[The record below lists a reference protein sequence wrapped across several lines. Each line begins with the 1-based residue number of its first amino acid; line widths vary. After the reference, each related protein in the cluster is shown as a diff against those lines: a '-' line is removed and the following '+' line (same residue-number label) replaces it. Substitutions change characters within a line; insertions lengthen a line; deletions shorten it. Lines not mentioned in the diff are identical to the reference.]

1 MVDPITLEVIQ
12 ERLISIVREMRAT
25 LARVAYSSVLYEAR
39 DFSCVIMNAR
49 GDAVAVSEDNP
60 GHIIPLPW
68 SVRIA
73 ISRFG
78 DDIHP
83 GDVILIN
90 DPYSGGTHLNDVA
103 VICPVFV
110 DGKLLLFP
118 AIRAHWADVG
128 GMTPGSLS
136 GTSTEIFQEGV
147 RIPPIKIYERGK
159 LVSGVADLMFAN
171 MRVEAERR
179 GDLQAMLETCRT
191 AERRIV
197 EMVGKFGMGTLLESI
212 DVILDRT
219 EEHIRELVDRIPDG
233 SYVYE
238 DYLDASGTS
247 HDPVLLKA
255 RIDVAGSDISVDFSG
270 TAAQVAGPINASLAV
285 TTTAVFTILKTVLDP
300 DLPVNQGA
308 FRPVTVTAPL
318 GTILNAR
325 FPAACGGF
333 AEIRR
338 RTQSVVMGALSRAL
352 PDAIAGDVKGT
363 ANHCYVGGL
372 NPATNAHFIF
382 YEYPAGG
389 TGGYREADGSSAFR
403 SFDEGDFSSIQPVES
418 IENELPIV
426 IERTELRVDSGGP
439 GTSRGG
445 LGIERD
451 VRVATDR
458 ATYSV
463 LSDRCV
469 IPPYGVHGGGAG
481 APNSFTYRRGHDE
494 YQPGKVPGKATGCPL
509 VRGDVVLMRS
519 AGGGGFGDPLARDP
533 ELVRDDV
540 AMGFVT
546 RDAAGTAYGVV
557 LTVQGEVDVV
567 ATRARRAE
575 LAERRAGFVVAA
587 HALGADEYRHGRRY
601 IKLNQQTAARL
612 RLAVDAPVEIVVPI
626 GAPLRAWVD
635 TNSTIPEG
643 SLWIGPEGS
652 AMIGVSPGDRVEV
665 RALSLGATLKMAVDA
680 APATLAGEREAVK
693 A

>member
-1 MVDPITLEVIQ
+1 MIDPITLEVVQ

-39 DFSCVIMNAR
+39 DFSCVVMNAK
-49 GDAVAVSEDNP
+49 GEAVAQSEDNP

-73 ISRFG
+73 IERFAG
-78 DDIHP
+78 DIHE

-110 DGKLLLFP
+110 GGELVLFP

-147 RIPPIKIYERGK
+147 RIPPIKIYERGR
-159 LVSGVADLMFAN
+159 LVRGVADLMFAN
-171 MRVEAERR
+171 MRVEPERR
-179 GDLQAMLETCRT
+179 GDLQAMIETCRT
-191 AERRIV
+191 AERRIH
-197 EMVGKFGMGTLLESI
+197 EMAAKFGMATLGEAI
-212 DVILDRT
+212 VRILDRT
-219 EEHIRELVDRIPDG
+219 EAQIRDLIGRIPDG

-238 DYLDASGTS
+238 DYLDASGTTD
-247 HDPVLLKA
+247 DPVLLKT
-255 RIDVAGSDISVDFSG
+255 RIEVEGTDIHVDFTGS
-270 TAAQVAGPINASLAV
+270 AAQVAGPINASLAV

-308 FRPVTVTAPL
+308 FRPVRVTAPE

-352 PDAIAGDVKGT
+352 PEPIAGDVKGS

-372 NPATNAHFIF
+372 NPETRTHFIF

-389 TGGYREADGSSAFR
+389 TGGYLEADGSSAFR

-418 IENELPIV
+418 IENELPLV
-426 IERTELRVDSGGP
+426 IERTALRVDSGGP
-439 GTSRGG
+439 GRSRGG

-458 ATYSV
+458 ASYSV
-463 LSDRCV
+463 LSDRCI
-469 IPPYGVHGGGAG
+469 IPPYGLHGGEAG
-481 APNSFTYRRGHDE
+481 APNGFTYRHAGVER
-494 YQPGKVPGKATGCPL
+494 QPGKIPGKATACPV

-519 AGGGGFGDPLARDP
+519 AGGGGYGDPLERDP
-533 ELVRDDV
+533 AKVIDDLRL
-540 AMGFVT
+540 GFVT
-546 RDAAGTAYGVV
+546 PRSARAAYGVV
-557 LTVQGEVDVV
+557 LAADGSVDAE
-567 ATRARRAE
+567 ATRAERAAIAARRCRVRVVPHE
-575 LAERRAGFVVAA
+575 LAAGEYER
-587 HALGADEYRHGRRY
+587 GRRVVQ
-601 IKLNQQTAARL
+601 IPPSVSRGHG
-612 RLAVDAPVEIVVPI
+612 LAEGAPVEIVVEV
-626 GAPLRAWVD
+626 GAPLRAWVRVND
-635 TNSTIPEG
+635 ALPADG
-643 SLWIGPEGS
+643 VWLGVEGS
-652 AMIGVSPGDRVEV
+652 AMVGAHPGATVRL
-665 RALSLGATLKMAVDA
+665 RALPLGSTAGAARPTAPSPVDA
-680 APATLAGEREAVK
+680 AAEV
-693 A
+693 

>member
-73 ISRFG
+73 IARFG

-110 DGKLLLFP
+110 GGKLLLFP

-159 LVSGVADLMFAN
+159 LVTGVADLMFAN

-197 EMVGKFGMGTLLESI
+197 EMVGKFGMDTLLEAI

-219 EEHIRELVDRIPDG
+219 ESHIRELVDRIPDG

-255 RIDVAGSDISVDFSG
+255 RIDIAGSDIRVDFSG

-372 NPATNAHFIF
+372 NPTTHAHFIF

-426 IERTELRVDSGGP
+426 IERTELRIDSGGA

-481 APNSFTYRRGHDE
+481 APNSFTYRRGRDE
-494 YQPGKVPGKATGCPL
+494 YQPGKVPGKATGCQL

-533 ELVRDDV
+533 ERVREDV
-540 AMGFVT
+540 ATGYVT
-546 RDAAGTAYGVV
+546 VDAAAEAYGVV

-567 ATRARRAE
+567 ATRTRRAA
-575 LAERRAGFVVAA
+575 LAERRTRLVVAA
-587 HALGADEYRHGRRY
+587 HALAADEYRHGRRY
-601 IKLNQQTAARL
+601 VRFNPVTATRL
-612 RLAVDAPVEIVVPI
+612 SLVADAPIELVVPI
-626 GAPLRAWVD
+626 GAPLRAWVAID
-635 TNSTIPEG
+635 ATVPEDA
-643 SLWIGPEGS
+643 LWIGVEGS
-652 AMIGVSPGDRVEV
+652 AMIGVASGDRIEV
-665 RALSLGATLKMAVDA
+665 RALPLGARLKMAVDV
-680 APATLAGEREAVK
+680 APAGVAAEREVVK

>member
-39 DFSCVIMNAR
+39 DFSCVVMNAR
-49 GDAVAVSEDNP
+49 GEAVAQSEDNP

-73 ISRFG
+73 IERFR
-78 DDIHP
+78 DDINP

-110 DGKLLLFP
+110 GGRLLLFP

-147 RIPPIKIYERGK
+147 RIPPIKIYEGGK
-159 LVSGVADLMFAN
+159 LVRGVADLMFAN
-171 MRVEAERR
+171 MRVEPERR
-179 GDLQAMLETCRT
+179 GDLQAMIETCRT
-191 AERRIV
+191 AERRIH
-197 EMVGKFGMGTLLESI
+197 EMAAKFGIDGLLEAI

-219 EEHIRELVDRIPDG
+219 EAQIRDLIGRIPDG
-233 SYVYE
+233 TYVYE
-238 DYLDASGTS
+238 DYLDASGTTD
-247 HDPVLLKA
+247 DPVLLKT
-255 RIDVAGSDISVDFSG
+255 RIEVTGTDIHADFTG

-308 FRPVTVTAPL
+308 FRPVRVTAPE

-352 PDAIAGDVKGT
+352 PNAIAGDVKGS

-372 NPATNAHFIF
+372 DPETNSHFIF

-389 TGGYREADGSSAFR
+389 TGGFLEADGSSAFR

-418 IENELPIV
+418 IENELPLV
-426 IERTELRVDSGGP
+426 IERTALRTDSGGP
-439 GTSRGG
+439 GTMRGG
-445 LGIERD
+445 LGLERD
-451 VRVATDR
+451 VRVATAR
-458 ATYSV
+458 ASYSV
-463 LSDRCV
+463 LSDRCI
-469 IPPYGVHGGGAG
+469 IPPYGLHGGVAG
-481 APNSFTYRRGHDE
+481 APNGFTYRHAGIE
-494 YQPGKVPGKATGCPL
+494 LQPGKIPGKATGCPV

-519 AGGGGFGDPLARDP
+519 AGGGGYGDPLARDP
-533 ELVRDDV
+533 QRVHEDVRL
-540 AMGFVT
+540 GFVSE
-546 RDAAGTAYGVV
+546 RAASEAYGVV
-557 LTVQGEVDVV
+557 FARDGTVDAA
-567 ATRARRAE
+567 ATARQRAA
-575 LAERRAGFVVAA
+575 LASQYCHLKVAA
-587 HALGADEYRHGRRY
+587 HGAATGEYAHGRRY
-601 IKLNQQTAARL
+601 VQVHPSSSTRGGL
-612 RLAVDAPVEIVVPI
+612 VEGAPIEIVVTV
-626 GAPLRAWVD
+626 GAPLRAWLKFNDALPQDSV
-635 TNSTIPEG
+635 
-643 SLWIGPEGS
+643 WIGSEGA
-652 AMIGVSPGDRVEV
+652 AMVGVVPGGTV
-665 RALSLGATLKMAVDA
+665 RLRSLALGHAVAPRIA
-680 APATLAGEREAVK
+680 APEPAPASEVVSA
-693 A
+693 